1 MAINYK
7 NYLKSSV
14 TTTTTLYNP
23 TTSGIQSTVI
33 GLLIANTSTS
43 TVTATVTLNDGVTTS
58 NIVYNI
64 TIPVGNSLDVVQGA
78 KIVVEQNDLIAVS
91 ASGTVDAILSA
102 VEVS

>member
-7 NYLKSSV
+7 NYLVSSV
-14 TTTTTLYNP
+14 TTSTTLYNP

-43 TVTATVTLNDGVTTS
+43 TVTATVTLNSGATTS

-78 KIVVEQNDLIAVS
+78 KIVVEQNDLIAIS

>member
-7 NYLKSSV
+7 NYLVSSV
-14 TTTTTLYNP
+14 TTSTTLYNP

-78 KIVVEQNDLIAVS
+78 KIVVEQNDLIAIS